1 MGPKMWPSTPLMVKS
16 GTKLAMMM
24 AAEKKM
30 ERLTWAADSAITASL
45 APVRCWGCTLELAC
59 SAMWR

>member
-1 MGPKMWPSTPLMVKS
+1 MVKS

-24 AAEKKM
+24 AAEKKI
-30 ERLTWAADSAITASL
+30 ERLTAAALSAITASL
-45 APVRCWGCTLELAC
+45 AERRRVACSPAVEC